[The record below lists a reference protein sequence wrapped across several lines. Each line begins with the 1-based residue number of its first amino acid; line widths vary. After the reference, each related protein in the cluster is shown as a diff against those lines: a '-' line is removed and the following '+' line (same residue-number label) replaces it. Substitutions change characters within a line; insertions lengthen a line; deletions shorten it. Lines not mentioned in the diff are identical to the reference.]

1 MSPLGINAVGTVI
14 EYLFNNNEHHDNYYD
29 TKWLRD
35 STNRSHYNF
44 LIVNVWEM
52 FCYCWES
59 T

>member
-14 EYLFNNNEHHDNYYD
+14 EHLFNNNDNYYD
-29 TKWLRD
+29 NKWLRD

-44 LIVNVWEM
+44 AIVNVWEM
-52 FCYCWES
+52 FCYYWES

>member
-14 EYLFNNNEHHDNYYD
+14 EHLFNNNEYNDNYYD
-29 TKWLRD
+29 NKWLRD

-52 FCYCWES
+52 FCYYWES